1 MTKGRPVDVLKKGRH
16 ALLLIALILLSAC
29 NSETVESQKKVANEP
44 VSAPDFELV
53 SLQGETIRLS
63 ALRGKV
69 VVLNFWAT
77 WCPPCREEV
86 PSMQQL
92 HQVMADSEFVMLAVN
107 IEQDGRETVPVFLE
121 KNPVDFTILFDEA
134 GKVRKAYGVAK
145 YPETFIIDPQGRIVE
160 KVIGG
165 INWSQPRVVEFMR
178 RLLPQTSD

>member
-1 MTKGRPVDVLKKGRH
+1 MTMWRTGAGMKKVGHVL
-16 ALLLIALILLSAC
+16 LWLTVMFLCAC
-29 NSETVESQKKVANEP
+29 SSETGQSQKDVNKQPAL
-44 VSAPDFELV
+44 APDFELG
-53 SLQGETIRLS
+53 SLQGQTVRLS
-63 ALRGKV
+63 ELRGKV

-92 HQVMADSEFVMLAVN
+92 HDMMSGTEFVMLAVN
-107 IEQDGRETVPVFLE
+107 IEQDGRKTVPVFLQ
-121 KNPVDFTILFDEA
+121 KNPVDFTILFDES
-134 GKVRKAYGVAK
+134 GQVRKSYGVAK

-178 RLLPQTSD
+178 HLLPESAD